1 LLAPIDRP
9 AIFVGKLLGIV
20 LLMVVVELV
29 VVPTIALLFRAPL
42 FAHPF
47 LMATLLVTGTIGFAA
62 VGTLFAAML
71 IRTQSRAVL
80 LPILLYPMTVPV
92 LIAGVGGTVAL
103 LQPEPNL
110 ALAKFWQAMLIFLDV
125 VYLTLALWT
134 FEPVM
139 TE

>member
-1 LLAPIDRP
+1 VP
-9 AIFVGKLLGIV
+9 A
-20 LLMVVVELV
+20 
-29 VVPTIALLFRAPL
+29 IALLFRAPL
-42 FAHPF
+42 FAYPF
-47 LMATLLVTGTIGFAA
+47 LMASLLGTGTLGFAA

-103 LQPEPNL
+103 LQPEANL
-110 ALAKFWQAMLIFLDV
+110 ALAKFWLAMLVFLDV
-125 VYLTLALWT
+125 IYLTLALWT